1 MTNNYFSKNIRYL
14 RKKYGITQSELAKRI
29 GKTKN
34 AVSNWEQGIRQPI
47 VLDVIKIC
55 NYFDIDFS
63 DLMESD
69 LTQQKFNDDELVIKG
84 LSEEEKKKIIEYYKF
99 IISQRKEN
107 TL

>member
-55 NYFDIDFS
+55 KYFDIDFS

-69 LTQQKFNDDELVIKG
+69 LTQKEFNDDELVLKG

-99 IISQRKEN
+99 IISQR
-107 TL
+107 

>member
-69 LTQQKFNDDELVIKG
+69 LTQKKFNDDELVLKG

-99 IISQRKEN
+99 IISQR
-107 TL
+107 